1 MLIDLSTLK
10 ATIILL
16 ILKDQYGDF
25 YFAAQTY
32 VNGREVGYKL
42 QSRANYPDDKNTF
55 VAITEDRN
63 SDSIRLVSGGWK
75 DFSTHNGGG
84 GQGWGEGQV
93 FWSRSVHGGRQIHL
107 RPAN

>member
-63 SDSIRLVSGGWK
+63 SDVS
-75 DFSTHNGGG
+75 S
-84 GQGWGEGQV
+84 
-93 FWSRSVHGGRQIHL
+93 S
-107 RPAN
+107 